1 MSNRSIGLSEEL
13 HAYLL
18 GALPPEPDVLR
29 RLRERTAEM
38 PQHSMQ
44 IAPEQGAFMAWLVRL
59 IGARRYLEIGT
70 FTGYSSTAVALALP
84 PDGTAVCCD
93 VSREWTDIARETWA
107 EAGVADRVEL
117 RIGPAVES
125 LDALL
130 AEGLEGSFD
139 LAFIDADKAN
149 YGNYYDRCL
158 RLVRRGGVIG
168 IDNVLWSGRVA
179 DPSQEDDDTGA
190 IRALNARVAADDRV
204 DAVMLPVADGL
215 TLARVR

>member
-1 MSNRSIGLSEEL
+1 
-13 HAYLL
+13 
-18 GALPPEPDVLR
+18 
-29 RLRERTAEM
+29 M

-59 IGARRYLEIGT
+59 IGAHRYLEIGT

-84 PDGTAVCCD
+84 ADGSAVCCD
-93 VSREWTDIARETWA
+93 ISREWTDIARESWT
-107 EAGVADRVEL
+107 EAGLADRIDL
-117 RIGPAVES
+117 RIGAAVES

-130 AEGLEGSFD
+130 AEGEAGSFD

-149 YGNYYDRCL
+149 YAAYYERCL
-158 RLVRRGGVIG
+158 QLVRAGGVIA

-179 DPSQEDDDTGA
+179 DPSDKDSDTAA
-190 IRALNARVAADDRV
+190 IRELNARVAADQRV
-204 DAVMLPVADGL
+204 DAVMLPIADGL

>member
-13 HAYLL
+13 HGYLL
-18 GALPPEPDVLR
+18 GVLPLEPDVLR
-29 RLRERTAEM
+29 RLRARTSEL
-38 PQHSMQ
+38 PQHDMQ

-70 FTGYSSTAVALALP
+70 FTGYSSTAVLLALP
-84 PDGTAVCCD
+84 PDGRAVCCD
-93 VSREWTDIARETWA
+93 ISREWTDIARETWA
-107 EAGVADRVEL
+107 DGGVADRVDL

-130 AEGLEGSFD
+130 DEGVSGSFD
-139 LAFIDADKAN
+139 LAFIDADKEN
-149 YGNYYDRCL
+149 YDAYYDRCL
-158 RLVRRGGVIG
+158 RLVRRGGLIA

-179 DPSQEDDDTGA
+179 EPARDDADTNA

-204 DAVMLPVADGL
+204 DAVMIPLADGL
-215 TLARVR
+215 TLARIR